1 MLLPTLGAPV
11 HALVACGLRKTIL
24 RVSLPALEQP
34 RVGLAF
40 AACSPPGRL
49 QKKVSAG
56 LRRHRAA
63 AGGRQAAHEGGG
75 DADCGASRVP
85 HRLVAEQRRK
95 TRFWGGWLKGG
106 RPPRRR
112 TAWWPLPLT
121 WVGWPRSLALEHA
134 VVAVWRPAAA
144 LLRQGLLVNYRAPNG
159 LDCRWLQLVWRPGL
173 VSGGTL
179 AVWLPPNT
187 PNPSRQRLQELLAVW
202 CSAVPLEG
210 RAAPKFLFARH

>member
-1 MLLPTLGAPV
+1 MLGEAGAVADQRPTAV
-11 HALVACGLRKTIL
+11 VARD
-24 RVSLPALEQP
+24 P
-34 RVGLAF
+34 R
-40 AACSPPGRL
+40 
-49 QKKVSAG
+49 
-56 LRRHRAA
+56 
-63 AGGRQAAHEGGG
+63 
-75 DADCGASRVP
+75 ASG
-85 HRLVAEQRRK
+85 E
-95 TRFWGGWLKGG
+95 F
-106 RPPRRR
+106 
-112 TAWWPLPLT
+112 
-121 WVGWPRSLALEHA
+121 LEHA